1 MEPAIDIS
9 ANLTLIVNKMK
20 EGYYKKRARV
30 QAHLFTTF
38 QAVHDGH
45 LRFSPDLMGKVFAF
59 RRPVEILSVSQDGT
73 EIPKVYAKGKRL

>member
-45 LRFSPDLMGKVFAF
+45 LRFRQTLWAKSLLFADQLRLSP
-59 RRPVEILSVSQDGT
+59 
-73 EIPKVYAKGKRL
+73 